1 MEARDEGAMV
11 VELVV
16 QPAPEVVPATELVV
30 KMLPEEEPEVMVL
43 GISLDPGQVSPSTTL
58 GAVGVAPSFE
68 GGLNAGQGPPAG
80 VEWAMVRHVGTPNFG
95 RDMQEE
101 EEVWKA
107 QYEVGSQIQAALER
121 VLQLHKTTDFVISSV
136 SALP

>member
-1 MEARDEGAMV
+1 MV
-11 VELVV
+11 ESVV
-16 QPAPEVVPATELVV
+16 QPALEVVQPVQEVVPAVE
-30 KMLPEEEPEVMVL
+30 MPPGEEPEVPVL
-43 GISLDPGQVSPSTTL
+43 GQSEAPGQVTL
-58 GAVGVAPSFE
+58 SSAPGAAGID
-68 GGLNAGQGPPAG
+68 AGQGPPVGA
-80 VEWAMVRHVGTPNFG
+80 ERAMVQHGGAPGFTHNTRK
-95 RDMQEE
+95 E